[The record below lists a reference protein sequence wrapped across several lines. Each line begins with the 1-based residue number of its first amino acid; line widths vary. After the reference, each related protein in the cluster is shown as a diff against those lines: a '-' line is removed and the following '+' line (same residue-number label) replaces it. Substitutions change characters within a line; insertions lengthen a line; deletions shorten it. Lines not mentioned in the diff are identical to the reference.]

1 MQALTKKLPFWLKL
15 LYGSGDWGLSSI
27 GMMRSIFYALYLT
40 DVVGIEPRLASIGAL
55 AGIVWDAINDPLIG
69 MISDR
74 IQTRWGRRR
83 PFLLWFA
90 FPFGLSFVILWS
102 APNWESQIAL
112 TIYVTLA
119 FMISDTLTT
128 LVAMPYLALTPELT
142 RDYDERTTLSSF
154 RTVFQLLAAMMVV
167 ITAPMIVDQV
177 IHNGGTQQQGF
188 MLAGAV
194 FGGLSAVPLFLIGW
208 FVHEKFQPE
217 PQEELPFRETL
228 RIAWKNIPFR
238 YAAGIYMFN
247 WSAVDMIAII
257 FPYFLLY
264 WVAEGN
270 LLAKVNILGIDL
282 ALESAFFGI
291 MMLVCILCVPFW
303 LWLAKTRNKRE
314 AYILGMSFWVIVQ
327 TMIFTIQPGETGYLL
342 FIGALAG
349 VGVSAAYILP
359 DSILPDVIEWD
370 ELRTRRRQEGIY
382 YGIRTLIRKLTGAMV
397 IFLTLQILG
406 WSGYQAPPDGAIQST
421 QSASALIAI
430 RLMVSLLGAVILAG
444 TILLAWSYPLSR
456 EKYERIQKLLKRRR
470 NETPPPPKPTTD
482 PVSTTDSPE
491 AQSAKPI

>member
-1 MQALTKKLPFWLKL
+1 MQTLKHKLPFWLKL

-55 AGIVWDAINDPLIG
+55 VGIVWDAVNDPLIG
-69 MISDR
+69 MLSDR
-74 IQTRWGRRR
+74 MQTRWGRRR

-154 RTVFQLLAAMMVV
+154 RTVFQLLAAIAVV
-167 ITAPMIVDQV
+167 VAAPMIVDEV
-177 IHNGGTQQQGF
+177 IQMGGTQQQGY
-188 MLAGAV
+188 MLAGAI
-194 FGGLSAVPLFLIGW
+194 FGLSGAIPLFFIGW
-208 FVHEKFQPE
+208 FVREKFTPE
-217 PQEELPFRETL
+217 QQVDLPFREIL
-228 RIAWKNIPFR
+228 RVAWKNIPFR

-264 WVAEGN
+264 WVAQGN
-270 LLAKVNILGIDL
+270 LLAKVNILGLDL

-291 MMLVCILCVPFW
+291 MMVVCILCVPFW

-314 AYILGMSFWVIVQ
+314 AYILGMAFWVVVQ
-327 TMIFTIQPGETGYLL
+327 
-342 FIGALAG
+342 A
-349 VGVSAAYILP
+349 
-359 DSILPDVIEWD
+359 
-370 ELRTRRRQEGIY
+370 
-382 YGIRTLIRKLTGAMV
+382 
-397 IFLTLQILG
+397 
-406 WSGYQAPPDGAIQST
+406 
-421 QSASALIAI
+421 
-430 RLMVSLLGAVILAG
+430 
-444 TILLAWSYPLSR
+444 
-456 EKYERIQKLLKRRR
+456 
-470 NETPPPPKPTTD
+470 
-482 PVSTTDSPE
+482 
-491 AQSAKPI
+491 

>member
-1 MQALTKKLPFWLKL
+1 MENHATLAQILPREITGMTRKLPFWLKL
-15 LYGSGDWGLSSI
+15 LYGSGDWGISSI

-55 AGIVWDAINDPLIG
+55 VGIVWDAINDPLIG

-74 IQTRWGRRR
+74 LKTRWGRRR

-112 TIYVTLA
+112 TVYVTLA

-128 LVAMPYLALTPELT
+128 LVAMPYLSLTPELT
-142 RDYDERTTLSSF
+142 RDYDERTSLSSF
-154 RTVFQLLAAMMVV
+154 RTVFQLLGAIAVV
-167 ITAPMIVDQV
+167 VAAPMIVDEV
-177 IHNGGTQQQGF
+177 IRMGGTQQQGF
-188 MLAGAV
+188 MLAGAI
-194 FGGLSAVPLFLIGW
+194 FGLSGAIPLFFIGW
-208 FVHEKFQPE
+208 FVREKFVPE
-217 PQEELPFRETL
+217 QQEELPFRETL
-228 RIAWKNIPFR
+228 RVAWKNIPFR

-264 WVAEGN
+264 WVSDGN
-270 LLAKVNILGIDL
+270 LLAKVNVLGIDL

-291 MMLVCILCVPFW
+291 MMVVCILFVPFW

-314 AYILGMSFWVIVQ
+314 AYILGMIFWVIVQ
-327 TMIFTIQPGETGYLL
+327 AMIFTIPQGNTNYLL

-349 VGVSAAYILP
+349 IGVSAAYILP

-382 YGIRTLIRKLTGAMV
+382 YGIRTLIRKLTGALV
-397 IFLTLQILG
+397 IFITLQTLG
-406 WSGYQAPPDGAIQST
+406 WSGYQSPPDGVT
-421 QSASALIAI
+421 QFTQPDSALLAI
-430 RLMVSLLGAVILAG
+430 RLMVSLLGAIVLAG
-444 TILLAWSYPLSR
+444 TIALAWSYPLSR
-456 EKYERIQKLLKRRR
+456 EKYVRIQKLLKRRR
-470 NETPPPPKPTTD
+470 EETLAKK
-482 PVSTTDSPE
+482 E
-491 AQSAKPI
+491 A